1 MTTKTTPTNAVKAV
15 FEDPYLQESILQI
28 AQDLLA
34 KEMCK
39 KIYIP
44 WKKIDDY
51 LTLQTTCS
59 EESKD
64 IHNTIYHKRPKE
76 KNWFFSLQPE
86 SYWETGLQH
95 VLLCDTEH
103 FNKYLLWS
111 KTLVWQ
117 SNEFQDQRRAF
128 KKDTLFS
135 QEGS

>member
-1 MTTKTTPTNAVKAV
+1 MTTKTTPTNAATAV

-59 EESKD
+59 EEYKD
-64 IHNTIYHKRPKE
+64 IHNTFYNKRPPA

-95 VLLCDTEH
+95 VLLCDTAH
-103 FNKYLLWS
+103 FN
-111 KTLVWQ
+111 
-117 SNEFQDQRRAF
+117 
-128 KKDTLFS
+128 KDTLFS
-135 QEGS
+135 Q